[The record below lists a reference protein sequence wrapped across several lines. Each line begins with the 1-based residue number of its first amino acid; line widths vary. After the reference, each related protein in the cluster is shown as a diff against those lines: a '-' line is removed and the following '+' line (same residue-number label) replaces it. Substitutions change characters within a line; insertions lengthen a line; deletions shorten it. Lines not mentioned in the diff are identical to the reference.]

1 MAYRSLLV
9 HLGTDEGA
17 AERLRV
23 AIELARDQ
31 QAHLVGLAATGRFDL
46 PLAVDPGTMAEGFLE
61 AAWSAMRAQ
70 AAHAAEAF
78 TLACTQAK
86 LPSVETVVV
95 EEDAATALVRHAHCS
110 DLLLLG
116 QVDRAAPGHRLAS
129 VVLESVLMDCARPV
143 LVVPYAG
150 RQKTVC
156 RQPMVA
162 WDDSREAAR
171 AVADALPLLRRA
183 ECVHVLA
190 WREGAHE
197 ETVPLAARLQS
208 LRQWLAWHGVRAET
222 AVEVTTID
230 IADAMLSRAADL
242 DADLLVMG
250 AYGHRRLAE
259 RLLGGATRGLLDS
272 MTLPVLMSH

>member
-9 HLGTDEGA
+9 QLGTDEGA
-17 AERLRV
+17 PERMRV
-23 AIELARDQ
+23 AVELARDQ
-31 QAHLVGLAATGRFDL
+31 QAHLVGLAATGRLDL
-46 PLAVDPGTMAEGFLE
+46 PVAVDAATMAAGFID
-61 AAWSAMRAQ
+61 AAWEAMRAQ
-70 AAHAAEAF
+70 AAEATRAF
-78 TLACTQAK
+78 TAACAQAG
-86 LPSVETVVV
+86 LHSVETVVA
-95 EEDAATALVRHAHCS
+95 EEDMATSFVRHAHCS
-110 DLLLLG
+110 DLVLLG
-116 QVDRAAPGHRLAS
+116 QVNHAGPGHRLAS
-129 VVLESVLMDCARPV
+129 QVLEWILMGSARPV

-150 RQKTVC
+150 RQKAVAQ
-156 RQPMVA
+156 RPMVA

-190 WREGAHE
+190 WREQTHE
-197 ETVPLAARLQS
+197 EMVPLAARLRS
-208 LRQWLAWHGVRAET
+208 LQQWLAWHGVRAET
-222 AVEVTTID
+222 SVEVTTID

-259 RLLGGATRGLLDS
+259 RLMGGATRGLLES

>member
-9 HLGTDEGA
+9 QLGADEGCP
-17 AERLRV
+17 ERIRI

-61 AAWSAMRAQ
+61 AAWSAMRQQATAAAQ
-70 AAHAAEAF
+70 VF
-78 TLACTQAK
+78 TDACAQAK
-86 LPSVETVVV
+86 LHSVETVMA
-95 EEDAATALVRHAHCS
+95 EEDVAAALVRHAHCS
-110 DLLLLG
+110 DLVLLG
-116 QVDRAAPGHRLAS
+116 QVDRARQGHRLAS
-129 VVLESVLMDCARPV
+129 EVLESVLVGCARPT

-150 RQKTVC
+150 RH
-156 RQPMVA
+156 RALSRRPMVA
-162 WDDSREAAR
+162 WDDSREASR
-171 AVADALPLLRRA
+171 AVADALPLLSRA

-190 WREGAHE
+190 WREGAYE

-250 AYGHRRLAE
+250 AYGHRRLTE
-259 RLLGGATRGLLDS
+259 RLLGGATRGLLES

>member
-9 HLGTDEGA
+9 QLGADEGA
-17 AERLRV
+17 AERTRV

-31 QAHLVGLAATGRFDL
+31 QAHLVGLAATGRLDL
-46 PLAVDPGTMAEGFLE
+46 PVAVDPGTMAEGFME
-61 AAWSAMRAQ
+61 AAWAAMRAQ
-70 AAHAAEAF
+70 AAEAVQAF
-78 TLACTQAK
+78 TAACAQAQ
-86 LPSVETVVV
+86 LHSVETVVA
-95 EEDAATALVRHAHCS
+95 EEDAATAFVRHAHCS
-110 DLLLLG
+110 DLVVLG
-116 QVDRAAPGHRLAS
+116 QVNPSSPGHRLAS
-129 VVLESVLMDCARPV
+129 QVLEWVLMGCARPV

-150 RQKTVC
+150 RQRAVAQ
-156 RQPMVA
+156 RPMVA

-183 ECVHVLA
+183 DCVQVLA
-190 WREGAHE
+190 WREQVYE
-197 ETVPLAARLQS
+197 DTVPLAARLRS
-208 LRQWLAWHGVRAET
+208 LQQWLAWHGVRAET
-222 AVEVTTID
+222 AVEVTTVD

-259 RLLGGATRGLLDS
+259 RLLGGATLGLLQS

>member
-9 HLGTDEGA
+9 QLGADGGA
-17 AERLRV
+17 AERIRV
-23 AIELARDQ
+23 AIALARDQ
-31 QAHLVGLAATGRFDL
+31 QAHLVGLAATGRLDL
-46 PLAVDPGTMAEGFLE
+46 PVAVDAGTMAEGFLE
-61 AAWSAMRAQ
+61 VAWSAMRAQ
-70 AAHAAEAF
+70 ATEAAQAF
-78 TLACTQAK
+78 TNACAQAK

-95 EEDAATALVRHAHCS
+95 DEDAATALVRHAHCS

-116 QVDRAAPGHRLAS
+116 PVDRAAPGHRLAS
-129 VVLESVLMDCARPV
+129 AVLESVLVDCARPV
-143 LVVPYAG
+143 LIVPYAG
-150 RQKTVC
+150 RQQAVARK
-156 RQPMVA
+156 PMVA
-162 WDDSREAAR
+162 WDDSRESAR

-190 WREGAHE
+190 WREGAYE
-197 ETVPLAARLQS
+197 ETVPLAERLQA

-242 DADLLVMG
+242 EADLLVMG
-250 AYGHRRLAE
+250 AFGHRRLAE

>member
-9 HLGTDEGA
+9 QLGADQGA

-31 QAHLVGLAATGRFDL
+31 QAHLVGLAATGRLDL
-46 PLAVDPGTMAEGFLE
+46 PVAVDPGTMAEGFLE

-70 AAHAAEAF
+70 AADAAQAF
-78 TLACTQAK
+78 TNACAQAK
-86 LPSVETVVV
+86 LHSVETVVV

-110 DLLLLG
+110 DLVLLG
-116 QVDRAAPGHRLAS
+116 QVDRAAPGHRLANA
-129 VVLESVLMDCARPV
+129 VLESVLVDCARPV

-150 RQKTVC
+150 RQQAVA

-183 ECVHVLA
+183 DCVHVLA
-190 WREGAHE
+190 WRESALE
-197 ETVPLAARLQS
+197 ETVPLAVRLQS

-242 DADLLVMG
+242 QADLLVMG

-272 MTLPVLMSH
+272 MTLQVLMSH

>member
-9 HLGTDEGA
+9 QLGADA
-17 AERLRV
+17 ACPERVKV
-23 AIELARDQ
+23 AIALARDQ
-31 QAHLVGLAATGRFDL
+31 GAHLVGLAATGRLDL
-46 PLAVDPGTMAEGFLE
+46 PVAVDAATMSAGLIE
-61 AAWSAMRAQ
+61 AAWSAMRTQ
-70 AAHAAEAF
+70 AALAAQSF
-78 TLACTQAK
+78 TDACTNAR
-86 LPSVETVVV
+86 LRSVEAVVV
-95 EEDAATALVRHAHCS
+95 EEDAAAALVRHAHCS
-110 DLLLLG
+110 DLVLLG
-116 QVDRAAPGHRLAS
+116 QVDRDAPGHRMAS
-129 VVLESVLMDCARPV
+129 EVLETVLMGCARPV

-150 RQKTVC
+150 RQAAVSQ
-156 RQPMVA
+156 RPMVA

-183 ECVHVLA
+183 ECVQVLA
-190 WREGAHE
+190 WREGPDE
-197 ETVPLAARLQS
+197 DTVPLAARLQA
-208 LRQWLAWHGVRAET
+208 LQQWLAWHGVRAET

-259 RLLGGATRGLLDS
+259 RLLGGATRGLLQS